1 MAFDLSNV
9 SKITYQQHIDD
20 ALASGDIK
28 RLRFLE
34 DISSTTAPRKN
45 KKTGEMEDAPI
56 TLMAIRSKYLQEYHG
71 YKPTPKKQSTFAA
84 RAAMLAAAFEMM
96 KAKK

>member
-9 SKITYQQHIDD
+9 SKITYQQLIDD

-45 KKTGEMEDAPI
+45 I
-56 TLMAIRSKYLQEYHG
+56 SSNL
-71 YKPTPKKQSTFAA
+71 
-84 RAAMLAAAFEMM
+84 
-96 KAKK
+96 